1 MLLTFWVEF
10 VMVWL
15 QQLRLFVLFCV
26 RINEQQQ
33 VITAPYRHVQDSSG
47 GRYSNSDPEVAATA
61 GVAVL

>member
-1 MLLTFWVEF
+1 
-10 VMVWL
+10 MVWL